1 MAKKMI
7 DPESVG
13 YKAWYFDQLT
23 KSAFFHQK
31 LHEWR
36 LVETAEQIEQ
46 IKGENLVWD
55 KSNLKISE
63 NAWNKA
69 IHRGIKPVIIFAH
82 PDVLQQ
88 VPGAM
93 GYYRMLAMV
102 SQKSMNNIGRSVT
115 SFESGSKSPDAET
128 AEFFA
133 AHLNKIIS
141 QLIENDEK
149 IDVREFDLWR
159 GMAAGSQAQGSWQN
173 AKGNQ
178 AEILVR
184 GMVEKRIREKELA
197 NEMLDSTLIALHDN
211 RKIAFSSEPDIAIY
225 QNEQLQIA
233 IEVKGGIDTAA
244 VLERVGAA
252 IKSLKRAKEENPD
265 STTVLIMQEV
275 SFTERAKKDLE
286 LNHTV
291 IDYFFMLERLVENG
305 EEREAFFKLLKI

>member
-1 MAKKMI
+1 MAKKVT
-7 DPESVG
+7 DPDSVG

-36 LVETAEQIEQ
+36 LLEIAEQIEQ
-46 IKGENLVWD
+46 IEGENLIWD
-55 KSNLKISE
+55 RDKLQISE

-69 IHRGIKPVIIFAH
+69 IHRGIRPVIIFAH

-102 SQKSMNNIGRSVT
+102 SQKSMNNLGRTVM
-115 SFESGSKSPDAET
+115 SFERGNKSPDAET

-149 IDVREFDLWR
+149 INSREFDLWR

-178 AEILVR
+178 AEVLVR

-197 NEMLDSTLIALHDN
+197 NEFLDSTRIALHDN
-211 RKIAFSSEPDIAIY
+211 RQIAFSSEPDIAIY
-225 QNEQLQIA
+225 QNSRLQIA
-233 IEVKGGIDTAA
+233 VEVKGGIDTAA

-252 IKSLKRAKEENPD
+252 IKSLKRAKEENPQ
-265 STTVLIMQEV
+265 SLTILIMQEV

-286 LNHTV
+286 LNSAV
-291 IDYFFMLERLVENG
+291 IDHFFMLERLIEHEN
-305 EEREAFFKLLKI
+305 EKEAFFKLLKI